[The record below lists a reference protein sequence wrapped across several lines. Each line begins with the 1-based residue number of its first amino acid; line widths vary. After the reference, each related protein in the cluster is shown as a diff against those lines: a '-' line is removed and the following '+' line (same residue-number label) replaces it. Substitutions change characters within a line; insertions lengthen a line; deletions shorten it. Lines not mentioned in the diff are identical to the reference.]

1 MQSRPLGKTYSV
13 PQKWKGRGA
22 EMRWKVNRTIGN
34 AIKEFK
40 KTDNPLF
47 VQEVFTRVK
56 NYLLEVGEAFP
67 DECILENANRVINL
81 KSNKDKTDDELI

>member
-1 MQSRPLGKTYSV
+1 M
-13 PQKWKGRGA
+13 
-22 EMRWKVNRTIGN
+22 KVNRTIGN

-40 KTDNPLF
+40 KSDNPLL

-56 NYLLEVGEAFP
+56 NNLLEAGEAFP
-67 DECILENANRVINL
+67 DEYILENANRVIKL